1 MKSVPQRGSVWLL
14 NLDNRYAQSR
24 ATRYRVVVLTS
35 SPMKFARTSALAG
48 ALLWGVTLLI
58 RTGDSRETELI
69 QKIFLLAVFVI
80 VPLCLSLI
88 TADEDSLALRIAVW
102 LQPFAAVVCFVSFL
116 IPQGMLAGVLSSV
129 WLATISF
136 VALAGLLRIFFA
148 ESFVSYELSVS
159 AGMLYLPIGGAW
171 LVASR
176 LGIQPLGFG
185 DTIVL
190 LTAIHFHFA
199 GFAAPLLAGLAGRAV
214 RDKQTASRV
223 VGLAATGI
231 ILGTPLVAAGITF
244 SPAVALVGTAIVSLG
259 LSLLAVIVL
268 FYVVP
273 ATSSI
278 VAKALFFIASLSSI
292 AAMVL
297 ACLYAYSIVTHT
309 LVIDIP
315 HMAMTHGLLN
325 SFGFALSSLIA
336 WTLSPPPK
344 H

>member
-1 MKSVPQRGSVWLL
+1 
-14 NLDNRYAQSR
+14 
-24 ATRYRVVVLTS
+24 
-35 SPMKFARTSALAG
+35 MKFARTSAVVG
-48 ALLWGVTLLI
+48 ALIWALTLLI

-88 TADEDSLALRIAVW
+88 AADEDWFALRIAVW
-102 LQPFAAVVCFVSFL
+102 LQPFAAILCFVSFL
-116 IPQGMLAGVLSSV
+116 IPQGILAGVLSSV

-148 ESFVSYELSVS
+148 KSFVSYELSVS

-199 GFAAPLLAGLAGRAV
+199 GFAAPLLAGFAGRAV
-214 RDKQTASRV
+214 SDKQTALKV
-223 VGLAATGI
+223 VALAATGI

-244 SPAVALVGTAIVSLG
+244 SPGVALVGAAIVTIG

-268 FYVVP
+268 LYLVP
-273 ATSSI
+273 ITYSI
-278 VAKALFFIASLSSI
+278 AAKALFFIASLSSI
-292 AAMVL
+292 AAMIL

-309 LVIDIP
+309 LIIDIP